1 MKINLLIFIAG
12 LGILLTHGCEK
23 GLHYEE
29 VPEDI
34 YNEVGLAENII
45 SIESRELWTDNVY
58 AVNFKQYT
66 SCLTIS
72 YIDNYVEPI
81 LYTNP
86 TDSPITIME
95 QILLPG
101 ESMTVQTRVTKE
113 ENTSAPE
120 DTLYIIHAFASARA
134 VHFTPQVDYRFDF
147 EKILN
152 DPRFSDRNPVPA
164 DVVFEERYSEG
175 IQIDVNPEQ
184 ISAGLYLKDDMACK
198 VKPVDNAPELGT
210 PGDYTVPRR
219 YMVVNN
225 NKRPDGSGQRE
236 RLYEIRM
243 TFLP

>member
-12 LGILLTHGCEK
+12 LGILLTCGCEK

-34 YNEVGLAENII
+34 YNEVGLAESII

-58 AVNFKQYT
+58 AANFKQYT

-72 YIDNYVEPI
+72 YIDNFVEPVQ
-81 LYTNP
+81 YSNP
-86 TDSPITIME
+86 TDRPLTIMG
-95 QILLPG
+95 QTLQPG
-101 ESMTVQTRVTKE
+101 ESMTVQTCVTKE
-113 ENTSAPE
+113 ENTTVPE

-134 VHFTPQVDYRFDF
+134 VHFTPQFGYRFDF

-152 DPRFSDRNPVPA
+152 DPRFSDRQVIPA
-164 DVVFEERYSEG
+164 DVVYEDRYSEG
-175 IQIDVNPEQ
+175 LQIDVNPEEVC
-184 ISAGLYLKDDMACK
+184 AGLYLKDAIACK
-198 VKPVDNAPELGT
+198 VEPVDNAPELGT

-219 YMVVNN
+219 YMVINQ
-225 NKRPDGSGQRE
+225 NKRPDGSGQRK